1 MIELRRALHPHLRSI
16 HPRAWFQRAPDTAQF
31 PYLIYSIPSY
41 YDDGEGHQLITLDI
55 DGWDRPEI
63 SGDTTELENLMTAVN
78 AGMNKVTLT
87 TDILVVSFYLENKL
101 ALTDDDPRIL
111 RRKYIYQ
118 GRMFERGV

>member
-1 MIELRRALHPHLRSI
+1 MIELRRALRPHIRSI
-16 HPRAWFQRAPDTAQF
+16 HPRAWFEWPPDTARF

-41 YDDGEGHQLITLDI
+41 YDDGEGHQLITLDV

-63 SGDTTELENLMTAVN
+63 AGDTTELENLMTAVN
-78 AGMNKVTLT
+78 ASMNKVTLT
-87 TDILVVSFYLENKL
+87 TDSLVVSFYLDNKL
-101 ALTDDDPRIL
+101 ALKDDDPRIL

>member
-16 HPRAWFQRAPDTAQF
+16 HPRAYFQRAPDTAQF
-31 PYLIYSIPSY
+31 PYLVYRMEIR
-41 YDDGEGHQLITLDI
+41 DDGEALQLITLDI
-55 DGWDRPEI
+55 DGWARPET
-63 SGDTTELENLMTAVN
+63 GDTTELENLMTAVN

-87 TDILVVSFYLENKL
+87 TDSLVVSFYLDRKL
-101 ALTDDDPRIL
+101 PLLDDDPRIL